1 MDTWV
6 NDMFY
11 YPEYTYLECLEQ
23 EIKNTQREME
33 SDVNGIWTERLDEL
47 KEEVEYWKAEEER

>member
-33 SDVNGIWTERLDEL
+33 SDVNGIWAERLDEL